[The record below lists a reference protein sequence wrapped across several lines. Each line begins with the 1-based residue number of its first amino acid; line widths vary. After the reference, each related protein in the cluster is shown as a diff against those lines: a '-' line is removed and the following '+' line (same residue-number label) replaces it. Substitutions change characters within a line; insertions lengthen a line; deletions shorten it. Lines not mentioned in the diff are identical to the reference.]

1 MDLRQNGQ
9 GTPSQR
15 QAFQEPTRP
24 AQQGSL
30 NDEEE
35 EEEEEEE
42 EDEEMEDEPPVNT
55 NVQPPSTVS
64 TPGFRPQPDKRDS
77 QISLPSLSTIT
88 TTSPSIF
95 SHTAGRHYSI
105 SSASQASYSPY
116 FHSAQTSPAF
126 GPQLS
131 HIPSGAHAFGIG
143 SPALK
148 PLDHQQQTS
157 FRPGTTEGS
166 AGGTSE
172 LSLARPAA
180 NSSSSSNG
188 TRGRSEQDMDQE
200 AAGGLLMLNNDRR
213 SWQQKER
220 ERAAAGIGGGG
231 PPSGKVGG
239 MGGMSVKDLLT
250 G

>member
-1 MDLRQNGQ
+1 M
-9 GTPSQR
+9 
-15 QAFQEPTRP
+15 
-24 AQQGSL
+24 
-30 NDEEE
+30 EEE
-35 EEEEEEE
+35 DDDEE
-42 EDEEMEDEPPVNT
+42 EDEEMEDEPPAAQT
-55 NVQPPSTVS
+55 QSAVS
-64 TPGFRPQPDKRDS
+64 TPAFAPQDKRDS

-116 FHSAQTSPAF
+116 FHSAHTSPAF

-131 HIPSGAHAFGIG
+131 HHASLSAGPNGNQAFGIG

-148 PLDHQQQTS
+148 PQDQASLRQIA
-157 FRPGTTEGS
+157 EGAS
-166 AGGTSE
+166 AE
-172 LSLARPAA
+172 LSLARPAGGMDR
-180 NSSSSSNG
+180 S
-188 TRGRSEQDMDQE
+188 RRSEHELDQE

-220 ERAAAGIGGGG
+220 EKASGAAG
-231 PPSGKVGG
+231 KVRGAA
-239 MGGMSVKDLLT
+239 GMSVKDLLT